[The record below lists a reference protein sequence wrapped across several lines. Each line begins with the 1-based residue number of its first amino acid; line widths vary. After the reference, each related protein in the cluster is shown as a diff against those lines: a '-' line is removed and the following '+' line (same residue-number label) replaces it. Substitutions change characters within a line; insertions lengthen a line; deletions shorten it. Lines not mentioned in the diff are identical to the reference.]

1 MVKQTTINLIQV
13 FETPLIYK
21 FMKGLFIYC
30 WTKALTVLEDFLG
43 WKEVFENISKME
55 ADSVNWDTIMELLP
69 VGEGDDY
76 EERVK

>member
-1 MVKQTTINLIQV
+1 
-13 FETPLIYK
+13 
-21 FMKGLFIYC
+21 MKGLFIYC
-30 WTKALTVLEDFLG
+30 WTKTLAVLEDFLG
-43 WKEVFENISKME
+43 WKEVFENSSNME

>member
-1 MVKQTTINLIQV
+1 VNEDTVSLGR
-13 FETPLIYK
+13 LL
-21 FMKGLFIYC
+21 GL
-30 WTKALTVLEDFLG
+30 KR
-43 WKEVFENISKME
+43 SKNHSRME

>member
-1 MVKQTTINLIQV
+1 
-13 FETPLIYK
+13 
-21 FMKGLFIYC
+21 MKGLFNC
-30 WTKALTVLEDFLG
+30 SWTETLTVLENFLG
-43 WKEVFENISKME
+43 WKEVFENYNNME